1 MLFLQT
7 SLPMD
12 VVRSF
17 FSNKIKGIVQL
28 RRFKNGYVLRCEP
41 TPAYLAWRTHL
52 NYHGSD
58 TELIQGISVY
68 IRPYLPSKL

>member
-17 FSNKIKGIVQL
+17 FSNKIRGHVQL
-28 RRFKNGYVLRCEP
+28 RRFENGYLMRCEP

-52 NYHGSD
+52 HYHGSD
-58 TELIQGISVY
+58 TEFIRDVSVY
-68 IRPYLPSKL
+68 IRPYLRSKL